1 MKKLLFIVNP
11 RSGRTKSRAP
21 LFDAVARFSQA
32 GYLVYVHMTDGPGD
46 ATRVARELGEQFDLV
61 VCSGGDGTLNET
73 ISGLMQLSRRPW
85 VGYLPN
91 GSTNDFAASLH
102 IPSQTEN
109 ATEAIVRGDPFPLD
123 IGTHNGRS
131 FAYVASFGAFTRSSY
146 SAPQATKNALGHF
159 AYILE
164 GLGDLDSLRP
174 YHCRVVADGEKM
186 NRRKLLL
193 CTISNGRICGGEF
206 LCAPRAELDDGLM
219 EVCCIRPMLFVNF
232 LRILPHYRR
241 GAHLDIKW
249 ARRRLSY
256 RRASHVD
263 VFSKN
268 LIDISLDGEILTGHK
283 FSIDILPGEISLVI
297 PSITAMKKRFEPI
310 VDKCGEIIDYLM
322 SSPDIPDDEALQFK
336 IRLSI
341 EEAVENVVRYAYDG
355 GLGWIEV
362 GTDLD
367 PEGVMLTILLKDA
380 GVPFNPLEKPDPD
393 ITLSAEDRQIGGL
406 GIFLCKQLMDHIYY
420 KYEDGCNVLIMK
432 KKVA

>member
-174 YHCRVVADGEKM
+174 YNCRIIADGEIFEGDFIFGAVCNSTSLGGLVKLNPDRVKM
-186 NRRKLLL
+186 DDGKFELLL
-193 CTISNGRICGGEF
+193 LQMPKT
-206 LCAPRAELDDGLM
+206 ALDLQ
-219 EVCCIRPMLFVNF
+219 
-232 LRILPHYRR
+232 
-241 GAHLDIKW
+241 
-249 ARRRLSY
+249 
-256 RRASHVD
+256 
-263 VFSKN
+263 N
-268 LIDISLDGEILTGHK
+268 LIVAITSMEYDYPGVFFRHVKSVTLETKDDIPWSLDGEYAPSEPKVEIRNIPGA
-283 FSIDILPGEISLVI
+283 ID
-297 PSITAMKKRFEPI
+297 
-310 VDKCGEIIDYLM
+310 LM
-322 SSPDIPDDEALQFK
+322 LYHDDQ
-336 IRLSI
+336 R
-341 EEAVENVVRYAYDG
+341 
-355 GLGWIEV
+355 
-362 GTDLD
+362 
-367 PEGVMLTILLKDA
+367 
-380 GVPFNPLEKPDPD
+380 
-393 ITLSAEDRQIGGL
+393 
-406 GIFLCKQLMDHIYY
+406 H
-420 KYEDGCNVLIMK
+420 
-432 KKVA
+432 